1 MCLPL
6 VVDFA
11 PMTIDNSQPVD
22 AKFEKSE
29 AAEQLISLDTKGK
42 KMFRERSPKETYFN
56 KIVTAGQ
63 TSSSFGSMYQKQ
75 DLIK

>member
-22 AKFEKSE
+22 AKFEEPE
-29 AAEQLISLDTKGK
+29 AEHLISLDTKGK